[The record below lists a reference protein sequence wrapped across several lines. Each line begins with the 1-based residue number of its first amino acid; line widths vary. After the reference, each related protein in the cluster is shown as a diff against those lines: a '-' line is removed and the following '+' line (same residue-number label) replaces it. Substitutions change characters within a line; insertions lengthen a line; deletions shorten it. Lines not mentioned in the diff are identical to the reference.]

1 MRTHLWK
8 TAPALTLIA
17 LVAAGA
23 AVAAVLATATVKTAK
38 NSTLNTTIIV
48 NTAGHTL
55 YHLTTEKGTKFV
67 CTGQCATIWP
77 PLTVPKGT
85 KPVAG
90 PGTTKSKLGTI
101 KRPDGRIQVTYAG
114 MTLYRYSADTKAGQ
128 TNGEGIQNIWF
139 AISPN
144 GTLIKKAASSSSSG
158 GGYGGGGGYRP

>member
-23 AVAAVLATATVKTAK
+23 AVAAVRATATVKTAK

-48 NTAGHTL
+48 NKAGWAL
-55 YHLTTEKGTKFV
+55 YHLTSEKGKTFV
-67 CTGQCATIWP
+67 CTGSCATIWP
-77 PLTVPKGT
+77 PLTVAKGS
-85 KPVAG
+85 KPAAG
-90 PGTTKSKLGTI
+90 PGITKSKLGTI

-114 MTLYRYSADTKAGQ
+114 MTLYSYSGDSKSGQ
-128 TNGEGIQNIWF
+128 TNGEGIQNIWY

-144 GTLIKKAASSSSSG
+144 GTLVKKASSSG
-158 GGYGGGGGYRP
+158 GYGR